1 MFKGMITGQSHIK
14 EVRIHLSHA
23 EIPVSFYNITTFNN
37 VLDYHYTTNP
47 YLITLTPGNYNFNT
61 LSTALINGFLANGHT
76 FLVSISKITGLVT
89 FMISSGNFTLY
100 DQRSTMFTVLGFTP
114 GFNYGSTNS
123 NLTAQY
129 PLNLLGTTKIKIKS
143 EVLWTYS
150 FDSSTNGISN
160 TLATMP
166 VDQPSF
172 GLIIYENK
180 SVNKYV
186 LKVDILDEFD
196 LQLTDQNDILL
207 NFNNQNWTLGFIL
220 EFDREVLEIS
230 PDTFKDILKKQQPTT
245 HPPDLDVG
253 TDDLG
258 QFMYMNTNLINTI

>member
-1 MFKGMITGQSHIK
+1 MLTSQQHIK
-14 EVRIHLSHA
+14 QARIHLTHA
-23 EIPVSFYNITTFNN
+23 EIPVSFYNITTLNN
-37 VLDYHYTTNP
+37 VLDYHQATNP

-61 LSTALINGFLANGHT
+61 LSSALIDGFLANGHT

-89 FMISSGNFTLY
+89 FMISTGNFTFY
-100 DQRSTMFTVLGFTP
+100 DQYSTIFEVLGFTP

-143 EVLWTYS
+143 EILWTYS
-150 FDSSTNGISN
+150 FDSSTNGTSN

-180 SVNKYV
+180 SDNKYI
-186 LKVDILDEFD
+186 LKVDIIDEFD
-196 LQLTDQNDILL
+196 LKLTDQNDVLL
-207 NFNNQNWTLGFIL
+207 DFNNQEWTLGFIL

-230 PDTFKDILKKQQPTT
+230 PDTFKDILKRQIPAQAPT
-245 HPPDLDVG
+245 PPDLDIG
-253 TDDLG
+253 TDNLDE
-258 QFMYMNTNLINTI
+258 FVYMNPALIKSI